1 MSVRRGVGEFFS
13 QAALNLFLMVVG
25 AFTIL
30 PLLYIFATS
39 LLSMVTSLGNSIY
52 IVPVEFHFENYV
64 TIWRYLPLGKAYMNS
79 LTVACVSGVLHIL
92 ITTAAAFPLARH
104 RFPGSVIVKFAFL
117 GTLFVPS
124 QVILIPTIVLLKTA
138 GLMGKL
144 SGVIVTALC
153 DAFAIFV
160 FVGFFRGIPRE
171 LEESAKMDGAT
182 DLRILTSIYIPLS
195 LAPIAT
201 IVLFHF
207 LGVWNDIV
215 LPALVL
221 SVAGTLDKLTLSPML
236 SMLLTT
242 GGVPTLRN
250 ITPTPNTKAALIM
263 INIAP
268 ILVLYGFLQRYF
280 RKGITLG
287 ALKG

>member
-1 MSVRRGVGEFFS
+1 MIVRRGPGSFLTQTWLNVLMLLV
-13 QAALNLFLMVVG
+13 AAL
-25 AFTIL
+25 TIL
-30 PLLYIFATS
+30 PFLYTLATS
-39 LLSMVTSLGNSIY
+39 LLSDVTSLGNSVY
-52 IVPVEFHFENYV
+52 IIPVQFHFENYLA
-64 TIWRYLPLGKAYMNS
+64 IWKDLPLGQAYRNS
-79 LTVACVSGVLHIL
+79 LVVAVVSGILHIM

-104 RFPGSVIVKFAFL
+104 RFPGSAVVKFAFL

-124 QVILIPTIVLLKTA
+124 QVILIPTLVILKAA
-138 GLMGKL
+138 GLMGRL

-160 FVGFFRGIPRE
+160 FVGFFRGIPKE
-171 LEESAKMDGAT
+171 LEESAKMDGAG
-182 DLRILTSIYIPLS
+182 DLRILTSFYIPLS

-201 IVLFHF
+201 IALFHF

-215 LPALVL
+215 LPALIL
-221 SVAGTLDKLTLSPML
+221 SVAGTLDKLTLSP
-236 SMLLTT
+236 LLTALVTT
-242 GGVPTLRN
+242 GGVPVLRT
-250 ITPTPNTKAALIM
+250 IQWTPNIKSAIIM
-263 INIAP
+263 LNILP

>member
-1 MSVRRGVGEFFS
+1 MLVRRGARPFIT
-13 QAALNLFLMVVG
+13 QTALNTFLLIVG
-25 AFTIL
+25 ALTIL
-30 PLLYIFATS
+30 PFLYTLSTS
-39 LLSMVTSLGNSIY
+39 LLSEFTSLGNSIY

-64 TIWRYLPLGKAYMNS
+64 AIWRYLPLAPAYRNS
-79 LTVACVSGVLHIL
+79 LIVACVSGVLQIL
-92 ITTAAAFPLARH
+92 MTTAAAFPLARH
-104 RFPGSVIVKFAFL
+104 RFPGSRVITFAFL
-117 GTLFVPS
+117 GTLFIPS
-124 QVILIPTIVLLKTA
+124 QVILIPTLILLKAA
-138 GLMGKL
+138 GLMGRL

-160 FVGFFRGIPRE
+160 FVGFFRAIPRE

-182 DLRILTSIYIPLS
+182 DIQTFLNIYLPLS
-195 LAPIAT
+195 MAPIAT
-201 IVLFHF
+201 IALFHF

-221 SVAGTLDKLTLSPML
+221 SVAGTLDRLTLAPMMT
-236 SMLLTT
+236 MLITT
-242 GGVPTLRN
+242 GGVPTLRT
-250 ITPTPNTKAALIM
+250 ISPTPNTKAALIM
-263 INIAP
+263 VNILP

>member
-1 MSVRRGVGEFFS
+1 MIVRRGYGPILS
-13 QAALNLFLMVVG
+13 QVALNLAMLLVAAV
-25 AFTIL
+25 TIL
-30 PLLYIFATS
+30 PFLYVLSTS
-39 LLSMVTSLGNSIY
+39 LLSDVTSIGNAVY
-52 IVPVEFHFENYV
+52 VLPVQFHFENYLR
-64 TIWRYLPLGKAYMNS
+64 IWHDLPLGRAYANS
-79 LTVACVSGVLHIL
+79 LIVAVVSGVLHIL

-104 RFPGSVIVKFAFL
+104 RFPGSGIVKFAFL

-124 QVILIPTIVLLKTA
+124 QVILIPTLVLLKA
-138 GLMGKL
+138 LGLMGRL

-171 LEESAKMDGAT
+171 LEESAKMDGAG
-182 DLRILTSIYIPLS
+182 DLRILASFYIPLS
-195 LAPIAT
+195 MAPIAT
-201 IVLFHF
+201 LVLFHF

-221 SVAGTLDKLTLSPML
+221 SVSGTLDRLTLSP
-236 SMLLTT
+236 LLTMLVAT
-242 GGVPTLRN
+242 AGVPVLRTIQWMPDLKSAMIVMN
-250 ITPTPNTKAALIM
+250 IL
-263 INIAP
+263 P
-268 ILVLYGFLQRYF
+268 ILVLYAFLQRYF

>member
-1 MSVRRGVGEFFS
+1 MRVRRGAGSFFT
-13 QAALNLFLMVVG
+13 QAGLHVLMLLVAAL
-25 AFTIL
+25 TIL
-30 PLLYIFATS
+30 PFMYILATS
-39 LLSMVTSLGNSIY
+39 LLSDVTSLGNSVY
-52 IVPVEFHFENYV
+52 IVPVEFHFQNYLK
-64 TIWRYLPLGKAYMNS
+64 IWTDLPLGQAYRNS
-79 LTVACVSGVLHIL
+79 LIVAGVSGLLHLL

-104 RFPGSVIVKFAFL
+104 RFPGSRLVTFAFL

-124 QVILIPTIVLLKTA
+124 QVILIPTLIILKAA
-138 GLMGKL
+138 GLMGRL

-171 LEESAKMDGAT
+171 LEESAKMDGAG
-182 DLRILTSIYIPLS
+182 DLRILTSFYIPLS
-195 LAPIAT
+195 MAPIAT
-201 IVLFHF
+201 IALFHF

-221 SVAGTLDKLTLSPML
+221 SVSGTLDKLTLSPLL
-236 SMLLTT
+236 SMLVAT
-242 GGVPTLRN
+242 GGAPLLRT
-250 ITPTPNTKAALIM
+250 IQWTPNLKSAIIM
-263 INIAP
+263 MNILP
-268 ILVLYGFLQRYF
+268 ILVLYAFLQRYF

>member
-1 MSVRRGVGEFFS
+1 MLVQRGAGGAVF
-13 QAALNLFLMVVG
+13 QAGINLFLLFV
-25 AFTIL
+25 AALTIL
-30 PLLYIFATS
+30 PFLDTLSTS
-39 LLSMVTSLGNSIY
+39 LLDMVTSLGNSVY
-52 IVPVEFHFENYV
+52 VVPVQLHVENYV
-64 TIWRYLPLGKAYMNS
+64 TIWRYLPLGHAYLNS
-79 LTVACVSGVLHIL
+79 LIVACVSGVLHIL

-104 RFPGSVIVKFAFL
+104 RFPGSTIVKFAFL

-124 QVILIPTIVLLKTA
+124 QVILIPTLVILKAA
-138 GLMGKL
+138 GLMGRL
-144 SGVIVTALC
+144 TGVIVTALC

-171 LEESAKMDGAT
+171 LEESATMDGAS
-182 DLRILTSIYIPLS
+182 DLRVLASIYLPLS

-201 IVLFHF
+201 IALFHF

-215 LPALVL
+215 LPALIL
-221 SVAGTLDKLTLSPML
+221 SVAGTLDRLTVAPML
-236 SMLLTT
+236 TMLVTV

-263 INIAP
+263 INILP